1 MISCIIVE
9 DEPLALKRT
18 MEYVCKIPYLDL
30 LQSFDNGF
38 EAVGFLK
45 AQPVD
50 LIFLDIKM
58 DELTGIQFLE
68 SLDKKPYVI
77 ITTAYSEYALKGY
90 ELNVT
95 DYLLKPFTIERF
107 IQAVEKV
114 SHQLEKAPENNRD
127 FFFVKS
133 DYKIEK
139 IFFNDILFIEGM
151 RDYRNIQTESKKI
164 LTLQT
169 FRDLEK
175 ELPNSLFC
183 RVHKSF
189 IVTLNKIDIIERNR
203 IKVKDKLIPISE
215 TYKADFYKI
224 IGFNSTGQKQPG
236 HNIIGFKAPL
246 SPTKR

>member
-18 MEYVCKIPYLDL
+18 TEYVGKIPYLDL

-38 EAVGFLK
+38 EAIGFLRE
-45 AQPVD
+45 QHVD
-50 LIFLDIKM
+50 LMFLDIKM
-58 DELTGIQFLE
+58 DELTGIQLLE
-68 SLDKKPYVI
+68 SIENKPHI
-77 ITTAYSEYALKGY
+77 IVTTAYSEYALKGY

-114 SHQLEKAPENNRD
+114 SFQISNRNDDVQD

-133 DYKIEK
+133 DYRIEK
-139 IFFNDILFIEGM
+139 VFYDDILFIEGM
-151 RDYRNIQTESKKI
+151 RDYRNIQIENRKI

-169 FRDLEK
+169 FGDLER
-175 ELPNSLFC
+175 ELPKFLFC

-189 IVTLNKIDIIERNR
+189 IVPFNKIDSIERNR
-203 IKVKDKLIPISE
+203 IKIKDKMIPISE
-215 TYKADFYKI
+215 TYKVDFYKK
-224 IGFNSTGQKQPG
+224 IGFSNSGKKQPG
-236 HNIIGFKAPL
+236 HYNV
-246 SPTKR
+246 

>member
-18 MEYVCKIPYLDL
+18 MEYIRKIPYLDL

-38 EAVGFLK
+38 EAIGFLRE
-45 AQPVD
+45 QHVD

-58 DELTGIQFLE
+58 DELTGIQLLE
-68 SLDKKPYVI
+68 SLENKPYVI

-114 SHQLEKAPENNRD
+114 ITQIDRTPDNKRD
-127 FFFVKS
+127 FFFVKT
-133 DYKIEK
+133 DYRIEK
-139 IFFNDILFIEGM
+139 VFYNNILFIEGM
-151 RDYRNIQTESKKI
+151 RDYRNIQTENKKI

-169 FRDLEK
+169 FTCLEK
-175 ELPNSLFC
+175 ELPKSLFC

-189 IVTLNKIDIIERNR
+189 IVPLNKIDLIERNR
-203 IKVKDKLIPISE
+203 IKIKDKLIPISE
-215 TYKADFYKI
+215 TYKENFYKL
-224 IGFNSTGQKQPG
+224 IGFNTTNKQ
-236 HNIIGFKAPL
+236 
-246 SPTKR
+246 

>member
-1 MISCIIVE
+1 MISCIVVE

-18 MEYVCKIPYLDL
+18 MEYIEKIPYLDL

-38 EAVGFLK
+38 EAIGFLRE
-45 AQPVD
+45 QHVD

-58 DELTGIQFLE
+58 DELTGIQLLE
-68 SLDKKPYVI
+68 SLENKPYVI
-77 ITTAYSEYALKGY
+77 VTTAYSEYALKGY

-114 SHQLEKAPENNRD
+114 TSQIDRTPDNTRD

-133 DYKIEK
+133 DYRIEK
-139 IFFNDILFIEGM
+139 IFYSNILFIEGM
-151 RDYRNIQTESKKI
+151 RDYRNIQTENKKI

-169 FRDLEK
+169 FGDLEK
-175 ELPNSLFC
+175 DLPKSLFC

-189 IVTLNKIDIIERNR
+189 IVPLNKIDLIERNR
-203 IKVKDKLIPISE
+203 IKIKDKLIPISE
-215 TYKADFYKI
+215 TYKADFYKL

-236 HNIIGFKAPL
+236 HN
-246 SPTKR
+246 T

>member
-18 MEYVCKIPYLDL
+18 KEYVGKISYLNL
-30 LQSFDNGF
+30 IQSFDNGF
-38 EAVGFLK
+38 EAIGFLK
-45 AQPVD
+45 EQQVD

-58 DELTGIQFLE
+58 DELTGIQLLE
-68 SLDKKPYVI
+68 SIENKSYVI
-77 ITTAYSEYALKGY
+77 VTTAYSEYALKGY
-90 ELNVT
+90 ELNVS

-114 SHQLEKAPENNRD
+114 SSQIDNKTENSRD

-139 IFFNDILFIEGM
+139 VFYYNILFIEGM
-151 RDYRNIQTESKKI
+151 RDYRNIQTEIKKI

-169 FRDLEK
+169 FGDLEK
-175 ELPNSLFC
+175 ELPKSLFC

-189 IVTLNKIDIIERNR
+189 IVPLNKIDIIERNR
-203 IKVKDKLIPISE
+203 IKIKDKLIPISE
-215 TYKADFYKI
+215 TYKTDFYKR
-224 IGFNSTGQKQPG
+224 IGFNNTGQKQPG
-236 HNIIGFKAPL
+236 HNNV
-246 SPTKR
+246 

>member
-1 MISCIIVE
+1 MNINCIIVE

-18 MEYVCKIPYLDL
+18 KEYVHKISYLNL
-30 LQSFDNGF
+30 LQTFDNGF
-38 EAVGFLK
+38 EAIGFLK
-45 AQPVD
+45 KQTVD

-58 DELTGIQFLE
+58 DELTGIQLLE
-68 SLDKKPYVI
+68 SLEVKPLVI

-107 IQAVEKV
+107 IQSVEKV
-114 SHQLEKAPENNRD
+114 FIQLDKSTNDNRD
-127 FFFVKS
+127 FFFVKT

-151 RDYRNIQTESKKI
+151 RDYRCIHTNTKKI

-169 FRDLEK
+169 FTDLEHD
-175 ELPNSLFC
+175 LPKSKFC

-189 IVTLNKIDIIERNR
+189 MVTLNKIDLIERNR
-203 IKVKDKLIPISE
+203 IKIKDAYIPISE
-215 TYKADFYKI
+215 TYKEDFYKL
-224 IGFNSTGQKQPG
+224 
-236 HNIIGFKAPL
+236 IGFKPDG
-246 SPTKR
+246 KK